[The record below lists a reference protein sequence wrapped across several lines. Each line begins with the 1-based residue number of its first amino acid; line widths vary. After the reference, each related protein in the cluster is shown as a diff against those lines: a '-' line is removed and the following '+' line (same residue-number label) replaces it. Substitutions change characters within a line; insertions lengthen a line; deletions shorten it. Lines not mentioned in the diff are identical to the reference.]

1 MNIFGVVASVSFVC
15 LIVLCIGSLPM
26 FVRSLCGYSAIL
38 GICWLVVCGIC
49 SLIFWCFGWVFTAK
63 IGTGIF
69 LVIVF
74 WVALFNVFK

>member
-1 MNIFGVVASVSFVC
+1 MSIYVIVAIISFIC
-15 LIVLCIGSLPM
+15 LMILGIGSLPM

-38 GICWLVVCGIC
+38 GICWLIVCGIC
-49 SLIFWCFGWVFTAK
+49 NLIFWCFGIEFTAK

-74 WVALFNVFK
+74 ALALFKGSK

>member
-1 MNIFGVVASVSFVC
+1 MILG
-15 LIVLCIGSLPM
+15 IGSLPM
-26 FVRSLCGYSAIL
+26 FVRSLCGFSAIL

-49 SLIFWCFGWVFTAK
+49 NLIFWCFGWEFTAK

-74 WVALFNVFK
+74 GLALFKGNK

>member
-1 MNIFGVVASVSFVC
+1 MSIYGIVAIASFVC
-15 LIVLCIGSLPM
+15 LMILGIGSLPM

-49 SLIFWCFGWVFTAK
+49 NLIFWCFGIAFTAK

-74 WVALFNVFK
+74 ALALFKGSK

>member
-1 MNIFGVVASVSFVC
+1 MSIYVIVAISSFVC
-15 LIVLCIGSLPM
+15 LMILCIGSLPM

-38 GICWLVVCGIC
+38 GICWLFVCGIC
-49 SLIFWCFGWVFTAK
+49 NLMFWCFGLEFTAK

-74 WVALFNVFK
+74 WGSLFNVFK

>member
-1 MNIFGVVASVSFVC
+1 MNIYGIVAIMSFVC
-15 LIVLCIGSLPM
+15 LMILGIGSLPM

-49 SLIFWCFGWVFTAK
+49 NLIFWCFGIEFTAK

-74 WVALFNVFK
+74 ALALFKGSK

>member
-1 MNIFGVVASVSFVC
+1 MSIYVIVAIVSFVC
-15 LIVLCIGSLPM
+15 LMILCIGSLPM

-49 SLIFWCFGWVFTAK
+49 NLMFWCFGLEFTAK

-74 WVALFNVFK
+74 WGSLFNVFK

>member
-1 MNIFGVVASVSFVC
+1 MSIYVIVAIISFIC
-15 LIVLCIGSLPM
+15 LMILGIGSLPM

-49 SLIFWCFGWVFTAK
+49 NLIFWCFGIEFTAK

-74 WVALFNVFK
+74 ALALFKGSK

>member
-1 MNIFGVVASVSFVC
+1 MNIYGIIAIASFVC
-15 LIVLCIGSLPM
+15 LMILGIGSLPM

-49 SLIFWCFGWVFTAK
+49 NLIFWCFGWVFTAK

-74 WVALFNVFK
+74 ALALFKGSK